1 MFKQYKLKNYK
12 FILVMYVVILNVIGI
27 LLIGS
32 AKPSVQ
38 SKQIFGMIAG
48 LTIMV
53 MLSLIDYNFI
63 LKFSWLI
70 YFFMIGVLLL
80 VMFAGDDAGGAQRWF
95 EIGGFRFQP
104 SELAKILIIL
114 FFAYFFMKHEEKIN
128 TPKVLISSFI
138 LAGIPLALILK
149 QPDLSTT
156 IVTALIF
163 AALLFVAGLSY
174 KIVVGVLAVS
184 IPSAVILF
192 TLLIQDKLP
201 FIKSYQVTRVM
212 AWLYP
217 DDYPADAY
225 QQQNSIMAIGS
236 GQLWGKGLN
245 NTDATSVKNGNF
257 IPEPQTDFIFAVAG
271 EELGFIGTV
280 IIIILLLF
288 ITIECILIARKAKDT
303 AGKMICCGFAALVG
317 FQSLVNIGVASGV
330 LPNTASICQLW
341 SYIASIIIYRGGA
354 CIECWTTAEKILTG
368 GNRIMNIGLIAH
380 DSKKKLMQNFCIAYR
395 GILSKNELYA
405 TGTTGRLIEE
415 VTNLNVHKY
424 LAGHLG
430 GSQQL
435 GAQIEHNEIDLV
447 IFLRDPLT
455 PKSHEP
461 DVNNVVK
468 LCDTHNIPLATNLAT
483 AELLIRALDRGDLEW
498 REMYK

>member
-1 MFKQYKLKNYK
+1 MFKQYKLRNYK

-38 SKQIFGMIAG
+38 SKQILGMIAG

-70 YFFMIGVLLL
+70 YFFMVGVLLL

-128 TPKVLISSFI
+128 TPKVLITSFI

-174 KIVVGVLAVS
+174 KIVLTVLGIC
-184 IPSAVILF
+184 IPTGLIGITVILRMAQSSGDYRF
-192 TLLIQDKLP
+192 GRI
-201 FIKSYQVTRVM
+201 M

-217 DDYPADAY
+217 QDPRWSDIAA

-245 NTDATSVKNGNF
+245 NSAATSMKNANY
-257 IPEPQTDFIFAVAG
+257 IIEPQTDFIFAVAG
-271 EELGFIGTV
+271 EELGFIGTMV
-280 IIIILLLF
+280 IVLLLLF
-288 ITIECILIARKAKDT
+288 IVIECILIARKAKDL
-303 AGKMICCGFAALVG
+303 AGRLICCGMAALIG
-317 FQSLVNIGVASGV
+317 FQSIFNIFVATG
-330 LPNTASICQLW
+330 LMPNTGIPLPFV
-341 SYIASIIIYRGGA
+341 SYG
-354 CIECWTTAEKILTG
+354 LTS
-368 GNRIMNIGLIAH
+368 L
-380 DSKKKLMQNFCIAYR
+380 
-395 GILSKNELYA
+395 LSLYL
-405 TGTTGRLIEE
+405 GMGF
-415 VTNLNVHKY
+415 VLNVGLQPKKY
-424 LAGHLG
+424 
-430 GSQQL
+430 
-435 GAQIEHNEIDLV
+435 
-447 IFLRDPLT
+447 
-455 PKSHEP
+455 
-461 DVNNVVK
+461 
-468 LCDTHNIPLATNLAT
+468 
-483 AELLIRALDRGDLEW
+483 
-498 REMYK
+498 